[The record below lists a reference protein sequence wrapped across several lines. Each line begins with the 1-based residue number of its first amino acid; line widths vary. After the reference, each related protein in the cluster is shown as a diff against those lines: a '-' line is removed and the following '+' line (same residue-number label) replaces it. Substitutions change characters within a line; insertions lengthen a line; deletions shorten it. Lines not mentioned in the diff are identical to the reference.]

1 MTRKHSARPSAHR
14 RFAVRRTPVQVAAAL
29 VVAGLAVSACGT
41 VHLGAAAITG
51 QERISSSTLT
61 DQVANLSAAYQTDK
75 AKGIK
80 PQRATGQEAQQVLT
94 WLILFRIYDKI
105 AAQHGIYVTPA
116 QASKQLSGLSSQ
128 AAQSKVTLEEY
139 VSAAGALPP
148 DLLPQL
154 GRYFAILSA
163 LEGKIDGGKAP
174 TSTAEQSKVQA
185 GVSHAQ
191 CVASKSLGVQ
201 VNPQWGVFD
210 YASYAVVLVPPTL
223 AANPTPSPS
232 SSPPVLHP
240 PC

>member
-1 MTRKHSARPSAHR
+1 M
-14 RFAVRRTPVQVAAAL
+14 
-29 VVAGLAVSACGT
+29 
-41 VHLGAAAITG
+41 
-51 QERISSSTLT
+51 
-61 DQVANLSAAYQTDK
+61 
-75 AKGIK
+75 
-80 PQRATGQEAQQVLT
+80 LT
-94 WLILFRIYDKI
+94 WLILFRIYDKL
-105 AAQHGIYVTPA
+105 AEQHGIYVTPA
-116 QASKQLSGLSSQ
+116 QASKQLSGLTSQ

-148 DLLPQL
+148 DLVPQL

-174 TSTAEQSKVQA
+174 TSTAGQSKVRA

-223 AANPTPSPS
+223 AANPKPSPS